1 MRASRSALMF
11 TYEAAGARS
20 TAARAALDK
29 RMTKVI
35 VVKEAVHVGA
45 EDAA

>member
-20 TAARAALDK
+20 TAARAAWMN
-29 RMTKVI
+29 RMTKI
-35 VVKEAVHVGA
+35 VVVEEAVHVGA
-45 EDAA
+45 KDAA